1 MHNLSFTVQSPRGLA
16 LLPLNLMTKLIMA
29 TVKEIAVAPML

>member
-1 MHNLSFTVQSPRGLA
+1 MYNPRFTLLGPRGLA

-29 TVKEIAVAPML
+29 TFKEIPVAPML